1 MITST
6 DENIFKGDLA
16 MYLPQKE
23 ARNSSYSSNIH
34 RVYSPKKKRV
44 INLFS
49 DLEYWNWLKIDCN
62 AKVID
67 YCEQP
72 LKIKGVYNGKKVT
85 SIFDMWILYYN
96 LKEKFQEVKPS
107 NKLNPNS
114 SSFATVQK
122 QITVQ
127 KEWCKEHSK
136 EYCIITEKDIFSNL
150 ILLNNLDKIHS
161 FIRGM
166 QYINTTDM
174 DKLLSYLS
182 YRNCTL
188 RDLISY
194 LNKSSSYVYSLV
206 FFLVYIGKCTMDVY
220 TKPIFFDTEVSL
232 GCLDLD

>member
-1 MITST
+1 MIAFTG
-6 DENIFKGDLA
+6 EKIFKGDLA

-62 AKVID
+62 PKIIN

-72 LKIKGVYNGKKVT
+72 LKITGMYDGKEVT

-107 NKLNPNS
+107 NKLKSSS

-127 KEWCKEHSK
+127 SEWCKEHSK
-136 EYCIITEKDIFSNL
+136 EYCIVTEKEIFSNL

-166 QYINTTDM
+166 QYVNTTDM
-174 DKLLSYLS
+174 DKVISYLS
-182 YRNCTL
+182 YSSCTL
-188 RDLISY
+188 RDLISH
-194 LNKSSSYVYSLV
+194 LKKSSSYVYSLV
-206 FFLVYIGKCTMDVY
+206 FFLVYIGKCTIDIY
-220 TKPIFFDTEVSL
+220 NRPISFDTEVSL